1 MGKDILGCQLV
12 VGDIIL
18 FHSKRKGRMFPGRVV
33 EFIKGDCMGIE
44 RGYFLRSG
52 EVNFFKEPELTV
64 EFSTQVVRVDSLK
77 PLVVI

>member
-18 FHSKRKGRMFPGRVV
+18 FHSKRKDKMCPARVL

-44 RGYFLRSG
+44 RGYFLKTG
-52 EVNFFKEPELTV
+52 EIAFFQKPEITV
-64 EFSTQVVRVDSLK
+64 EFSTQTIRVDDFK
-77 PLVVI
+77 AKVAV